1 MKRILKIFPV
11 ILILFLFGC
20 AASELITRNY
30 YILEYFSHSEKEELF
45 QDEPFD
51 SSVMI
56 MDTKIPQTYSRK
68 QIVIR
73 HFGPKITYSDYDI
86 WGVKLSD
93 IIPDLIT
100 KRLNKYNIFKRAQRE
115 FYAEKPDYEINTT
128 INNIEL
134 YQSEYY
140 KQAHLNMDFYLKKI
154 DEDVVIVHHSVN
166 KEEVLLDEEM
176 DTFVQVIND
185 LILTESD
192 KFFVKIVNHFLKE
205 KLSTIIGEAEVIDSL
220 FIEITEEEEI
230 SSGTG
235 LLLLPAITKTDDEP
249 HYKIYDKYGYEVT
262 GKIGDAI
269 PLAEEI
275 YSIKYGSGDLNQMM
289 GKKGIK
295 IVPRYKTI
303 IEPDWGCLLVDVID
317 EKRNFAKVRYEIFDV
332 ESGESFGSEFPVEEE
347 IGEQQKIWVLKPA
360 LYKVTI
366 NNEPFNTY
374 RDFTTIYI
382 SEGKTQRLTIVVGT
396 DEDDNPTNMVGAGVL
411 EEDVTLAALQK
422 IKFNSAIHA
431 NMNVNSDNESN
442 KDEHETTITMNL
454 QLDNRMV
461 YDNFPIHYSLKN
473 LTELGTTKYP
483 DSDFRISSDD
493 MDLKNTLIY
502 YFWEKLGLYAR
513 LDMNSHFFKANYYS
527 SDKFNFIK
535 QDVDGNII
543 EQGQN
548 VDKIEIKSH
557 FFPLVLKEGLG
568 INLRLLSHAKASLYL
583 RTGFGMRQDINND
596 VFTDTGTDSLNS
608 LIYRVYEEEES
619 VYKEGTEISVVGN
632 FQLPFNLSYNT
643 NADFLFPFAKEE
655 KYSMEWENV
664 FNIKLF
670 KYISLDYKIKLK
682 NKQIEDDYII
692 SEHTLFLRVTYILR

>member
-1 MKRILKIFPV
+1 MKRILKFFPV
-11 ILILFLFGC
+11 ILVLFLFGC
-20 AASELITRNY
+20 AVGELITRNY

-45 QDEPFD
+45 QEKPFD

-73 HFGPKITYSDYDI
+73 HFGPKITYSDYDL

-93 IIPDLIT
+93 IIPELIT
-100 KRLNKYNIFKRAQRE
+100 RRLNRYNIFKRAQRE
-115 FYAEKPDYEINTT
+115 FYAERPDFEINTT

-134 YQSEYY
+134 YQSEYF

-154 DEDVVIVHHSVN
+154 DDDAIIVHHSVN

-176 DTFVQVIND
+176 DTFVQSIND
-185 LILTESD
+185 MILTEAD
-192 KFFVKIVNHFLKE
+192 NFFIKIANHLFKE
-205 KLSTIIGEAEVIDSL
+205 ELSTIIGEDEAEITDSL
-220 FIEITEEEEI
+220 LVEIAEDEEI

-269 PLAEEI
+269 PLAEGI
-275 YSIKYGSGDLNQMM
+275 YSIKYGSGNPSQMM
-289 GKKGIK
+289 EKKDIK
-295 IVPRYKTI
+295 IIPRYKTI

-332 ESGESFGSEFPVEEE
+332 ESGESFGSDFPVEEE
-347 IGEQQKIWVLKPA
+347 IGEQQNIWVLKPA
-360 LYKVTI
+360 LYKVTV

-382 SEGKTQRLTIVVGT
+382 AEGKTQRLTIVVGT

-422 IKFNSAIHA
+422 MKFNSAIHA
-431 NMNVNSDNESN
+431 NLNINSDNESN

-454 QLDNRMV
+454 QLDNRLV
-461 YDNFPIHYSLKN
+461 YDNFPIHYTLKN
-473 LTELGTTKYP
+473 LTELGTTKNP
-483 DSDFRISSDD
+483 DIDFRITSDE

-513 LDMNSHFFKANYYS
+513 LDMNSHFFKENDYRT
-527 SDKFNFIK
+527 DKFNFIK
-535 QDVDGNII
+535 KDVSGKII
-543 EQGQN
+543 DHGEN
-548 VDKIEIKSH
+548 VDKVEIKSY

-568 INLRLLSHAKASLYL
+568 INFRVLSLAKASLYL
-583 RTGFGMRQDINND
+583 RAGFGMRQDINND
-596 VFTDTGTDSLNS
+596 VFNYSHTDSLN
-608 LIYRVYEEEES
+608 YRVYLEEES

-632 FQLPFNLSYNT
+632 FQLPFNLSYST
-643 NADFLFPFAKEE
+643 NADFLFPFE
-655 KYSMEWENV
+655 KGEKNSMEWENV

-670 KYISLDYKIKLK
+670 KYISLDYKIKLR
-682 NKQIEDDYII
+682 NKQVEDDYII

>member
-1 MKRILKIFPV
+1 MKRIFKFFPV
-11 ILILFLFGC
+11 ILVLFLFGC
-20 AASELITRNY
+20 AAGELITRNY

-45 QDEPFD
+45 QDQPFD

-68 QIVIR
+68 QIVLR
-73 HFGPKITYSDYDI
+73 HFGPKITYSDYDL

-93 IIPDLIT
+93 IIPDLIAR
-100 KRLNKYNIFKRAQRE
+100 RLNKYNIFKRAQRE
-115 FYAEKPDYEINTT
+115 FYAERPDFEINTT

-134 YQSEYY
+134 YQSEYF
-140 KQAHLNMDFYLKKI
+140 KQAHLNMDFYLKRI
-154 DEDVVIVHHSVN
+154 DEDVIIIHHSVN

-185 LILTESD
+185 IILTESD
-192 KFFVKIVNHFLKE
+192 KFFVKIANHLFKKE
-205 KLSTIIGEAEVIDSL
+205 LSKTIEEVEAEVIDSL
-220 FIEITEEEEI
+220 FVEIPEEEEI

-235 LLLLPAITKTDDEP
+235 LLILPAITKTDDEP

-269 PLAEEI
+269 PLAEGI
-275 YSIKYGSGDLNQMM
+275 YSIKYGSGNPSQMM
-289 GKKGIK
+289 EKKDIR
-295 IVPRYKTI
+295 IIPRYKTI
-303 IEPDWGCLLVDVID
+303 IEPDWGCLMVDIID
-317 EKRNFAKVRYEIFDV
+317 EKRNFAKVRYEVFDV
-332 ESGESFGSEFPVEEE
+332 EKGESFGSEFPVEEE
-347 IGEQQKIWVLKPA
+347 IGEKQKIWVLKPA

-382 SEGKTQRLTIVVGT
+382 AEGKTQRLTIVVGT

-431 NMNVNSDNESN
+431 NVNINSDNEN
-442 KDEHETTITMNL
+442 YKDEYETTVTMNL
-454 QLDNRMV
+454 QLDNRLV

-483 DSDFRISSDD
+483 DKDFRISSDD
-493 MDLKNTLIY
+493 MDLKNTFIY
-502 YFWEKLGLYAR
+502 YFWEKLGLYSR
-513 LDMNSHFFKANYYS
+513 VDLNSHFFKANYYS
-527 SDKFNFIK
+527 TDKFDYIK

-543 EQGQN
+543 EQVLN
-548 VDKIEIKSH
+548 VNEVEIKSH
-557 FFPLVLKEGLG
+557 FFPIVLKEGFG
-568 INLRLLSHAKASLYL
+568 INLRVLSHAKASLYL

-596 VFTDTGTDSLNS
+596 VFNYSHTDSLNF
-608 LIYRVYEEEES
+608 RVYIEEES
-619 VYKEGTEISVVGN
+619 VYKEGTEISLVGN

-664 FNIKLF
+664 FNLKLF

-692 SEHTLFLRVTYILR
+692 SEHTLFLRITYILR

>member
-1 MKRILKIFPV
+1 MKKILQFFPI

-20 AASELITRNY
+20 VAGELITRNY
-30 YILEYFSHSEKEELF
+30 YILEYFSHSEKEELI
-45 QDEPFD
+45 QDEPFA

-73 HFGPKITYSDYDI
+73 HFGPKITYSDNDI
-86 WGVKLSD
+86 WGVNLSD
-93 IIPDLIT
+93 IIPDLIAR
-100 KRLNKYNIFKRAQRE
+100 RLNKYNIFKRAQRE
-115 FYAEKPDYEINTT
+115 FYTERPDFEINTT

-154 DEDVVIVHHSVN
+154 DDDVIIVHHSVN

-192 KFFVKIVNHFLKE
+192 KFFVKVVNHLFKE
-205 KLSTIIGEAEVIDSL
+205 ELSKTIEEGEAEVIDSL
-220 FIEITEEEEI
+220 FVEIAEDEEI

-249 HYKIYDKYGYEVT
+249 HYKIYDKYNYEVT

-269 PLAEEI
+269 PLAEGI
-275 YSIKYGSGDLNQMM
+275 YSIKYGSGNSSQMM
-289 GKKGIK
+289 EKKNIK

-347 IGEQQKIWVLKPA
+347 IGEQQKIWVLKTA

-382 SEGKTQRLTIVVGT
+382 AEGKTQRLTIVVGT

-442 KDEHETTITMNL
+442 KDEYETTITMNL
-454 QLDNRMV
+454 QLDNRLV
-461 YDNFPIHYSLKN
+461 YDNFPIHYTLKN
-473 LTELGTTKYP
+473 LTELGTTKNP

-543 EQGQN
+543 EGQN
-548 VDKIEIKSH
+548 VDEVEIKSH

-568 INLRLLSHAKASLYL
+568 INFRVLSLAKASLYL
-583 RTGFGMRQDINND
+583 RAGFGMRQDINND
-596 VFTDTGTDSLNS
+596 VFNYSHTDENNYR
-608 LIYRVYEEEES
+608 IYIEEES
-619 VYKEGTEISVVGN
+619 IYKEGTEISAVGN
-632 FQLPFNLSYNT
+632 FQLPFNLNYST
-643 NADFLFPFAKEE
+643 NADFLFPFE
-655 KYSMEWENV
+655 KGEKNSMEWENV
-664 FNIKLF
+664 FNMKLF
-670 KYISLDYKIKLK
+670 KYISLDYKIKLR
-682 NKQIEDDYII
+682 NKQVDDDYII